1 MHTKTKHAILKV
13 GKQCVSMIK
22 NGSTADRLSK
32 QLLQYQLGVF
42 RVVIIGE
49 INKGKSTFINALLNS
64 NVMPTSDVVTNS
76 IIFKVMYGPEP
87 KAKVFMKPHLTSSE
101 ADSST
106 PTRQVDIKEIPL
118 HEIAEYGTE
127 SKNPGNIK
135 NVDFIGVQVPNPA
148 LKEGLALIDTPGL
161 GGMFKSHNEVT
172 WKYLPSADAVFFIT
186 DSVEAVISADEIE
199 TLKQVQEI
207 TPYIF
212 FIQTKIDLKSD
223 SDCEQWKQR
232 NIEIL
237 TEGLGVDDDHIQY
250 FPVSSTL
257 KLESAATND
266 RELLDASE
274 FVPLVS
280 FIENKLL
287 PNKEHR
293 LQNQFLTQL
302 RAAITAEKNE
312 LQVTLEI
319 LGADDEQL
327 SELQENYKQQRI
339 QLDEWSSGKYRDVRN
354 SVGIEID
361 KIFRIGRNRQNLEI
375 DDSKNGPIIKP
386 IIDDLKSL
394 ERGVEYLQKHV
405 HQLVQQCSDHCSKI
419 ACDIKRQQM
428 NALENVVKSHLSGL
442 MDHDLLEDIDI
453 NIGVPNTAVIESVP
467 TSSLAKIRTTFFGY
481 SAITMITG
489 TILGAISLPLA
500 APIAA
505 TAGLIGA
512 LHSFRETNAKDL
524 EKIMRELQGLLNAQ
538 VRDANK
544 QIGIQLENSAVTN
557 KTNIFQAIDGFQACL
572 IERADEIKTLIDER
586 RADPQVD
593 RTLDAKSVVSKIEE
607 FTAIHKQL
615 DRFLSGDA

>member
-1 MHTKTKHAILKV
+1 
-13 GKQCVSMIK
+13 MIK

-87 KAKVFMKPHLTSSE
+87 KAKVFMKPPLTSSE

-106 PTRQVDIKEIPL
+106 QTRPGDIKEIPL

-172 WKYLPSADAVFFIT
+172 WKYLPNADAVFFVT
-186 DSVEAVISADEIE
+186 DSLEAVISADEIE

-212 FIQTKIDLKSD
+212 FIQTKIDLKD
-223 SDCEQWKQR
+223 ETECEQWKQR

-237 TEGLGVDDDHIQY
+237 TDGLGVDENHILY
-250 FPVSSTL
+250 FPVSSIL

-266 RELLDASE
+266 GKMLKASG
-274 FVPLVS
+274 FVPLMD
-280 FIENKLL
+280 FIENRLL
-287 PNKEHR
+287 PNKEHK
-293 LQNQFLTQL
+293 LHNQFLDQL
-302 RAAITAEKNE
+302 RAAIAAETNE

-319 LGADDEQL
+319 LEADDEQL

-354 SVGIEID
+354 SVGIEIE
-361 KIFRIGRNRQNLEI
+361 KIFRIVRDRLSLEI
-375 DDSKNGPIIKP
+375 DYSKNGPIIKP
-386 IIDDLKSL
+386 IIDDLKAL
-394 ERGVEYLQKHV
+394 ERGVEYLQKHA

-419 ACDIKRQQM
+419 ACDIKRQQIHD
-428 NALENVVKSHLSGL
+428 LEIVVKSHLSEL
-442 MDHDLLEDIDI
+442 MDQDLLEHTDIKIDI
-453 NIGVPNTAVIESVP
+453 RKVVDIAGRA
-467 TSSLAKIRTTFFGY
+467 TSDLAKIRTAFFGY
-481 SAITMITG
+481 SAITLITG

-500 APIAA
+500 APIAGL
-505 TAGLIGA
+505 AGLFGA
-512 LHSFRETNAKDL
+512 LDSLRETGKKDL
-524 EKIMRELQGLLNAQ
+524 QNIRRELQDLMTEQ
-538 VRDANK
+538 VHDAKN
-544 QIGIQLENSAVTN
+544 QLRIQLDDNAATN
-557 KTNIFQAIDGFQACL
+557 KTNILQAIDGFQACL
-572 IERADEIKTLIDER
+572 IERADEIKQLIDER

-607 FTAIHKQL
+607 FTAIHEQL

>member
-64 NVMPTSDVVTNS
+64 DLMPTSDVVTNS

-87 KAKVFMKPHLTSSE
+87 KAKVFKKPHLTSLE

-106 PTRQVDIKEIPL
+106 PTPEVDIKEIPL

-148 LKEGLALIDTPGL
+148 LKEGLALVDTPGL

-212 FIQTKIDLKSD
+212 FIQTKIDLKD
-223 SDCEQWKQR
+223 ETECEQWKQR

-237 TEGLGVDDDHIQY
+237 TDGLGVDENHILY
-250 FPVSSTL
+250 FPVSSML

-266 RELLDASE
+266 RELLDASG
-274 FVPLVS
+274 FIPLMS
-280 FIENKLL
+280 FIENRLL

-302 RAAITAEKNE
+302 RAGITAETTE
-312 LQVTLEI
+312 RQVTLEI
-319 LGADDEQL
+319 LEADDEQL

-339 QLDEWSSGKYRDVRN
+339 QIDDWSSGKYRDVRN
-354 SVGIEID
+354 SVSIEID
-361 KIFRIGRNRQNLEI
+361 KIFRTGRERLSLKI
-375 DDSKNGPIIKP
+375 DESKNGPIIKP
-386 IIDDLKSL
+386 IFDDLKAL
-394 ERGVEYLQKHV
+394 ERGVEHLQKHAP
-405 HQLVQQCSDHCSKI
+405 QLVQQCIDHCSKI
-419 ACDIKRQQM
+419 ACDINRQQM
-428 NALENVVKSHLSGL
+428 HDLEIVVKSHLSEL
-442 MDHDLLEDIDI
+442 MDQDLLEHTDIHIDIDKATEI
-453 NIGVPNTAVIESVP
+453 AGRSTSELARVRIG
-467 TSSLAKIRTTFFGY
+467 FFGY
-481 SAITMITG
+481 SAIATITG
-489 TILGAISLPLA
+489 GILTTIGLPLA
-500 APIAA
+500 IPIGVA
-505 TAGLIGA
+505 AGLFGA
-512 LHSFRETNAKDL
+512 IISLIETGERDL
-524 EKIMRELQGLLNAQ
+524 ERIIFELQGLMTEQ
-538 VRDANK
+538 VRDARK
-544 QIGIQLENSAVTN
+544 QLQFQLEDNAATN
-557 KTNIFQAIDGFQACL
+557 KTNILQAIDGFQACL
-572 IERADEIKTLIDER
+572 IERADEIKKLIDER

-593 RTLDAKSVVSKIEE
+593 RTLDAKSVASQIEE
-607 FTAIHKQL
+607 FKAIHKQL
-615 DRFLSGDA
+615 DRFLSGDS